1 MATEGVGEKDPT
13 DSGEGVPQAV
23 ASGRNVISIAATQ
36 AHSPG
41 SLDTNG
47 SALRPSG
54 SPANPDP
61 PRLWRRELGEIV
73 TLAMARPILDD
84 SVVPTTG
91 SASWSSALRASAS
104 ERMIG

>member
-1 MATEGVGEKDPT
+1 VAT
-13 DSGEGVPQAV
+13 
-23 ASGRNVISIAATQ
+23 GRNGISIAATQ
-36 AHSPG
+36 AY
-41 SLDTNG
+41 SLDYLDTYG
-47 SALRPSG
+47 SALRLWG
-54 SPANPDP
+54 SLAKPDP